1 MTTDEARGSLWSDL
15 VNGLLD
21 ARSDP
26 ATARFDAEL
35 ATAVA
40 AGEVSRRTAQRL
52 RFWQRAAVNA
62 ADDHARTVVPA
73 VIGVLETARSEAQAY
88 VEQGS
93 ATLDAAET
101 GSTAA
106 QDLSPRAAAERPRS
120 TPGQPWT
127 AAQQAEPAPRPPDP
141 IEDLRR
147 ASTAWGERPS
157 TLEGPA
163 PRLFLADLRDLPAT
177 DRS

>member
-1 MTTDEARGSLWSDL
+1 MTTDEARSSLWSDL

-40 AGEVSRRTAQRL
+40 AGELSRHTAQRL

-73 VIGVLETARSEAQAY
+73 VLDVLETARCEAQAY

-93 ATLDAAET
+93 ATLDAPAQVAGPAHPLGAEQP
-101 GSTAA
+101 STAA
-106 QDLSPRAAAERPRS
+106 QH
-120 TPGQPWT
+120 
-127 AAQQAEPAPRPPDP
+127 AEPGPMPPDP
-141 IEDLRR
+141 IEVLRR
-147 ASTAWGERPS
+147 ASTAAGERPS
-157 TLEGPA
+157 TREGPA
-163 PRLFLADLRDLPAT
+163 PRLFLADLRDVPAT